1 MNIVIDTLRFSDKL
15 KEAGFA
21 ERQAD
26 GLTRALSEELL
37 EQLATKADIK
47 ALKDSLNARMDTLNA
62 RIDSISGRIDSLE
75 NRFNFLFALIGL
87 LVVLELIPVVT
98 PLFVG

>member
-26 GLTRALSEELL
+26 GLTRALS
-37 EQLATKADIK
+37 
-47 ALKDSLNARMDTLNA
+47 
-62 RIDSISGRIDSLE
+62 G
-75 NRFNFLFALIGL
+75 G
-87 LVVLELIPVVT
+87 VVGTTCYQSRYQGPQR
-98 PLFVG
+98 